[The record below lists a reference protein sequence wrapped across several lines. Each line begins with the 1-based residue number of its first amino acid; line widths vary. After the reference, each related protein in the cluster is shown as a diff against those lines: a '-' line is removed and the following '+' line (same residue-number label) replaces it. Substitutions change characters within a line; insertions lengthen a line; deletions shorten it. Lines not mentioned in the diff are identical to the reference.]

1 MARMMIRRIRGRL
14 CATRA
19 SFSGFACLGQLD
31 ELDANGVEHLL
42 QQRLFLSREIALG
55 LGFQHRQ
62 DVDDLLGLREVG
74 GLARRALADRLAE
87 AHQRRRPQGVDERQE
102 VDGRDRLLLGRLSLF
117 GGLGLRHALAGFL
130 PRLAS
135 TAPTIPNNEA
145 FLFGHRPTVSSTI
158 YHTSPQRYNA
168 DLPMEDAHTGLTP
181 EDAKQLRALRDG
193 DEAAFASLVDRYH
206 GPLLRLAMA
215 YVPSHAV
222 AEEVVQETWL
232 GVLEGLSRFEG
243 RSSLKTWIYRILINR
258 AKTRGIRERRSV
270 PFSPLGT
277 SAEDT
282 DEPAVDPARFRS
294 TGYWVDHWA
303 EPPGVWD
310 DDTPEKLLLS
320 KEGLAQ
326 IEKAIAALPPAQR
339 QVITLRDV
347 EGLSSAEVCNILAI
361 SETNQRVQLH
371 RARSRVRR
379 ALARYL
385 EGGGSQT

>member
-1 MARMMIRRIRGRL
+1 
-14 CATRA
+14 
-19 SFSGFACLGQLD
+19 
-31 ELDANGVEHLL
+31 
-42 QQRLFLSREIALG
+42 
-55 LGFQHRQ
+55 
-62 DVDDLLGLREVG
+62 
-74 GLARRALADRLAE
+74 
-87 AHQRRRPQGVDERQE
+87 
-102 VDGRDRLLLGRLSLF
+102 
-117 GGLGLRHALAGFL
+117 
-130 PRLAS
+130 
-135 TAPTIPNNEA
+135 
-145 FLFGHRPTVSSTI
+145 
-158 YHTSPQRYNA
+158 
-168 DLPMEDAHTGLTP
+168 MEDAN
-181 EDAKQLRALRDG
+181 QLRALRDG
-193 DEAAFASLVDRYH
+193 DEAAFAALVDRYH

-258 AKTRGIRERRSV
+258 AKTRGIRESRSV

-320 KEGLAQ
+320 KEGLTQ
-326 IEKAIAALPPAQR
+326 IENAIAALPL
-339 QVITLRDV
+339 ITMRDV
-347 EGLSSAEVCNILAI
+347 EGLSSGEVCNILAL

-379 ALARYL
+379 ALERYL
-385 EGGGSQT
+385 EGGGSST